1 MKSLENKKI
10 LITGGTSRL
19 GECFVRRAVLE
30 GAQVFFTF
38 HQSSALAE
46 ELINFGAKGYQLDLA
61 STLAIDAFAKI
72 LKTDAGN
79 LDSVI
84 HNAAAVRD
92 HTLQNLTE
100 EDWDYVMTVN
110 LKAPYYLTKKL
121 LSLLFKK
128 SAGPLRVILSEAKDL
143 AGKISE
149 QSPREILR
157 QKPPQDDTQ
166 QNAKKIFMITSRAGI
181 QGGFGISNYAAAKA
195 GLIGLTKSMAQELGK
210 KNILVNAVNPGFMKS
225 RMTEALPETVLETHL
240 AASPIHQHSDPSEVA
255 GFLAYLCS
263 DQMKGVTGQIFHFES
278 RKI

>member
-1 MKSLENKKI
+1 MKLLENKKI

-19 GECFVRRAVLE
+19 GECFVRRAVSE
-30 GAQVFFTF
+30 GARVFFTF

-46 ELINFGAKGYQLDLA
+46 ELIKFGAKGYQLDLA
-61 STLAIDAFAKI
+61 STSAIDAFAKI

-79 LDSVI
+79 LDAVI

-100 EDWDYVMTVN
+100 EDWDYVMAVD
-110 LKAPYYLTKKL
+110 LKAPYYLSKKL
-121 LSLLFKK
+121 LSLLFKRDK
-128 SAGPLRVILSEAKDL
+128 GTSSHSLGATAENAVRKIL
-143 AGKISE
+143 
-149 QSPREILR
+149 
-157 QKPPQDDTQ
+157 
-166 QNAKKIFMITSRAGI
+166 FITSRAGV

-225 RMTEALPETVLETHL
+225 RMTETLPETVLQAHL
-240 AASPIHQHSDPSEVA
+240 AASPIAKHSEPSEVA
-255 GFLAYLCS
+255 DFLAYLCS
-263 DQMKGVTGQIFHFES
+263 DQMKGVTGQVFHFES

>member
-1 MKSLENKKI
+1 MKALENKKI

-19 GECFVRRAVLE
+19 GECFVRRAVSD
-30 GAQVFFTF
+30 GARVFFSF
-38 HQSSALAE
+38 HQSSLLAE
-46 ELINFGAKGYQLDLA
+46 ELIKLGAKGYQLDLA
-61 STLAIDAFAKI
+61 STPAIDAFSKI

-79 LDSVI
+79 LDAVI

-100 EDWDYVMTVN
+100 EDWDYVINVN
-110 LKAPYYLTKKL
+110 LKAPYYLTKKIL
-121 LSLLFKK
+121 PLIFK
-128 SAGPLRVILSEAKDL
+128 GEH
-143 AGKISE
+143 E
-149 QSPREILR
+149 
-157 QKPPQDDTQ
+157 
-166 QNAKKIFMITSRAGI
+166 KKIFLITSRAGV